1 MNGGLRVFS
10 GWEVRTKLAA
20 VFLWLIGL
28 LFLYRLPVLI
38 LISLSLLILITA
50 DRGMPLRK
58 ALRQLWRVSPF
69 LLLLLITLSLSGG
82 LPLQAEAVD
91 LALLICLRVIA
102 AVLLVL
108 ALLSGAPAD
117 DFLRS
122 LAVIPMPPIYLSL
135 LFLVNR
141 YIHMLTRDFALFR
154 QALRSR
160 LFVPSLRPA
169 ALKNT
174 GYAVGGMFIR
184 GYDLSEQVYD
194 AMRSRC
200 YTGVVPFDDAPKP
213 RMRDWLELAAALL
226 LLAAVI
232 WLERGR

>member
-1 MNGGLRVFS
+1 MSGMRLFS

-20 VFLWLIGL
+20 VLVCLVGL
-28 LFLYRLPVLI
+28 LFLERLPVL
-38 LISLSLLILITA
+38 LLLSLLMLVLIAA
-50 DRGMPLRK
+50 DSGMSLKK
-58 ALRQLWRVSPF
+58 AARQLWRVSPF
-69 LLLLLITLSLSGG
+69 ILLMLVTLSLSGG
-82 LPLQAEAVD
+82 LPPQGEAVRF
-91 LALLICLRVIA
+91 ALLICLRVVA
-102 AVLLVL
+102 AVLLVI
-108 ALLSGAPAD
+108 ALLSGSTAE

-122 LAVIPMPPIYLSL
+122 LAVIPLPPIYLSL

-141 YIHMLTRDFALFR
+141 YIHMLTRDFTLTR

-200 YTGVVPFDDAPKP
+200 YAGVVPFDDPPKP
-213 RMRDWLELAAALL
+213 GARDWLKLIAALL
-226 LLAAVI
+226 ILGAAV

>member
-1 MNGGLRVFS
+1 MNGMRLFS

-20 VFLWLIGL
+20 VLLWLVGL
-28 LFLYRLPVLI
+28 LFLERLPL
-38 LISLSLLILITA
+38 LLLLSL
-50 DRGMPLRK
+50 
-58 ALRQLWRVSPF
+58 
-69 LLLLLITLSLSGG
+69 LLLLLIAADTGMSLKKSARHLWRASPFVLLMLVTLSLSGG
-82 LPLQAEAVD
+82 LPLQAEAVRF
-91 LALLICLRVIA
+91 ALLISLRVIA
-102 AVLLVL
+102 AVLLVIV
-108 ALLSGAPAD
+108 LLSGRTAD

-122 LAVIPMPPIYLSL
+122 LAVIPLPPVYLSL

-141 YIHMLTRDFALFR
+141 YIHMLSRSFSLTR

-160 LFVPSLRPA
+160 LFAPTLRPA

-200 YTGVVPFDDAPKP
+200 YAGVVPFDDAPRP
-213 RMRDWLELAAALL
+213 QARDWLKLSAALL
-226 LLAAVI
+226 GLGAVI
-232 WLERGR
+232 WLERGL